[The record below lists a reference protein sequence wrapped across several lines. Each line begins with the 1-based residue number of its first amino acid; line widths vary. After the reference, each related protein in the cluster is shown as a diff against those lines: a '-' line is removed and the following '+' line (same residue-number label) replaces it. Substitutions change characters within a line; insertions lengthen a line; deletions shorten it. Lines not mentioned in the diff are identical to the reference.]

1 MHSTGTNHGMKN
13 LAATIVRSAL
23 ALAVLSALL
32 LVTAHSAQAQTET
45 VLHSFNLNTDDAGDP
60 ISNLTWDAA
69 GNLYGVAAGG
79 FYGFGAIYELSPDGS
94 GGWTESVFYSFSNN
108 FWSATGP
115 LFFDSLGNLYGTAA
129 TAGPN
134 GGGVV
139 FELSPSGGTWT
150 ESVVYGFSAGSNN
163 SPLNGVIMDSAG
175 NLYGENSSGVFELTQ
190 SGGIW
195 TEKLILPAAIFT
207 DGGSGSGLT
216 TVGGNIY
223 GIGSGKVFELSPRS
237 GGGWKAKVIH
247 EFAIS
252 GTNAEGTLIADAA
265 GNLYGTTAGGG
276 LGFGTVYKL
285 TLETTG
291 KWKITVL
298 YAFKNNGT
306 DGENPWGGVV
316 LDSAGNLYGTTQNGG
331 TSGYGTVFELSPPQA
346 GKTAYTEKV
355 LWEFNLADGQTPYS
369 SLVRDSAGNLYGNTR
384 LGGLFG
390 YGTVFEVTP

>member
-1 MHSTGTNHGMKN
+1 
-13 LAATIVRSAL
+13 
-23 ALAVLSALL
+23 
-32 LVTAHSAQAQTET
+32 
-45 VLHSFNLNTDDAGDP
+45 
-60 ISNLTWDAA
+60 
-69 GNLYGVAAGG
+69 
-79 FYGFGAIYELSPDGS
+79 
-94 GGWTESVFYSFSNN
+94 
-108 FWSATGP
+108 
-115 LFFDSLGNLYGTAA
+115 
-129 TAGPN
+129 
-134 GGGVV
+134 
-139 FELSPSGGTWT
+139 
-150 ESVVYGFSAGSNN
+150 
-163 SPLNGVIMDSAG
+163 MDSAG

-291 KWKITVL
+291 KWKLTVL

-355 LWEFNLADGQTPYS
+355 LCRSSTWPMVKRPIAAGPGQRRQPLWQY
-369 SLVRDSAGNLYGNTR
+369 SAGRIVWIRHGVR
-384 LGGLFG
+384 SSSVGCR
-390 YGTVFEVTP
+390 